1 MVTEFV
7 AAAMRDC
14 HDRFADRL
22 GRVSVISPDALAD
35 WRKAEGLDQ
44 VVMAYSPVGPTADA
58 LRPVDALRVLRAYDL
73 DAWPHA
79 THGFFRFKD
88 AIPKLLGQ
96 IKGLALL

>member
-1 MVTEFV
+1 M
-7 AAAMRDC
+7 
-14 HDRFADRL
+14 
-22 GRVSVISPDALAD
+22 ISADALAD

-58 LRPVDALRVLRAYDL
+58 LRPVDALRVLRAHDL

-88 AIPKLLGQ
+88 AIPKLLGR
-96 IKGLALL
+96 IKGLAVL